1 MNIGSFNIN
10 NNIFLAPMAGITDKP
25 FRVICK
31 QHGCG
36 LVYSEMISA
45 KGLYY
50 GSKNTKTLLDIDD
63 AEAPVAVQLFGSE
76 PDIMG
81 DMAEIV
87 SRDPKIA
94 IIDINMGCPAP
105 KITKNCEGSALMKD
119 ISLASKVISSVVSKS
134 LKPVTVKFRKGWDN
148 SSINAVEF
156 AAMTEESGAS
166 AIAIHGR
173 TRTQMYSG
181 KADLNIIKKVKEKVK
196 IPVIGNGDIKS
207 PEDAKKM
214 FDFTG
219 CDAVMIGRGALGNP
233 WIFERTVQYLQTGE
247 ILPEPTI
254 QEKIGTVIK
263 HLNMM
268 YQYKGQK
275 GVLEMRKH
283 IAWYIKG
290 LKGAAAVRET
300 VNRTEDMDELMEVL
314 QDFEKK
320 LRN

>member
-10 NNIFLAPMAGITDKP
+10 NNIFLAPMAGVTDKP

-50 GSKNTKTLLDIDD
+50 GSRNTKTLLDIDD

-81 DMAEIV
+81 SMAEIV
-87 SRDPKIA
+87 SCDPKIA

-119 ISLASKVISSVVSKS
+119 INLASKIIKRVVSKS
-134 LKPVTVKFRKGWDN
+134 VKPVTVKFRKGWDN
-148 SSINAVEF
+148 SCINAVEF
-156 AAMTEESGAS
+156 AEMAEESGAS

-181 KADLNIIKKVKEKVK
+181 MADWNIIKKIKEKVK
-196 IPVIGNGDIKS
+196 IPVIGNGDIKI

-214 FDFTG
+214 LDLTG

-233 WIFERTVQYLQTGE
+233 WIFGRTAHFLKTGE
-247 ILPEPTI
+247 IIPEPTI
-254 QEKIGTVIK
+254 HEKIDTIIK

-268 YQYKGQK
+268 YQYKGQS

-300 VNRTEDMDELMEVL
+300 INRTDEMDKIIELL

-320 LRN
+320 LEN

>member
-1 MNIGSFNIN
+1 MKIGSFNID
-10 NNIFLAPMAGITDKP
+10 NNIFLAPMAGVTDKP

-31 QHGCG
+31 HHGCG

-63 AEAPVAVQLFGSE
+63 AEAPAAVQLFGSE

-81 DMAEIV
+81 DMAEVV
-87 SRDPKIA
+87 SRNPKVA

-105 KITKNCEGSALMKD
+105 KITKNCEGSALMKNMP
-119 ISLASKVISSVVSKS
+119 LASKIIKAAALKSV
-134 LKPVTVKFRKGWDN
+134 KPVTVKFRKGWDK

-156 AAMTEESGAS
+156 AKMAEDSGAS
-166 AIAIHGR
+166 AIAVHGR

-181 KADLNIIKKVKEKVK
+181 IADLDIIKQVKEKVK
-196 IPVIGNGDIKS
+196 IPVIGNGDVRM

-214 FDFTG
+214 FELTG

-233 WIFERTVQYLQTGE
+233 WIFERTAHFLETGE
-247 ILPEPTI
+247 MLPEPTI
-254 QEKIGTVIK
+254 KEKIDTIVM

-268 YQYKGQK
+268 YEYKGQK

-300 VNRTEDMDELMEVL
+300 VNKTEEMDKLIDL
-314 QDFEKK
+314 LYDYEKK
-320 LRN
+320 LSN

>member
-1 MNIGSFNIN
+1 MKIGSFNIN

-25 FRVICK
+25 FRIICK

-63 AEAPVAVQLFGSE
+63 AEAPAAVQLFGSE
-76 PDIMG
+76 PDIMSG
-81 DMAEIV
+81 MAEVV
-87 SRDPKIA
+87 SKNPKVA

-105 KITKNCEGSALMKD
+105 KITKNCEGSALMRN
-119 ISLASKVISSVVSKS
+119 IPLASKIIKAVVLKSV
-134 LKPVTVKFRKGWDN
+134 KPVTVKFRKGWDSN
-148 SSINAVEF
+148 SINAAEF
-156 AAMTEESGAS
+156 AAMAEESGAS

-173 TRTQMYSG
+173 TKTQMYSG
-181 KADLNIIKKVKEKVK
+181 KADWDIIKKVKEKVR
-196 IPVIGNGDIKS
+196 IPVIGNGDIKN

-233 WIFERTVQYLQTGE
+233 WIFGRTVHFLETGE
-247 ILPEPTI
+247 MLPEPTI
-254 QEKIGTVIK
+254 QEKIDTVIK

-268 YQYKGQK
+268 YQYKGRK

-290 LKGAAAVRET
+290 LKGAAALRET
-300 VNRTEDMDELMEVL
+300 VNKTEEMDRLIELLYDYEN
-314 QDFEKK
+314 K
-320 LRN
+320 LSN